1 MFNSWLVCAKV
12 RCLWGN
18 THFFLQIQKSCPS
31 DCGAACRTRFANKS
45 SLCCG
50 TQSVEYVKRW
60 VWLAPEAQQGIHL
73 LPAINKGAAKHA
85 NQFYWFLL
93 AFVLPHAS
101 LPPIWYSPVWESTDL
116 IQSRRNIWNYWM
128 DYNEVLYR
136 CAWFPEDTDRSTWLS
151 PVKSALASACLS
163 YLYFS
168 TVTPAAEWKEKY
180 FPSG

>member
-60 VWLAPEAQQGIHL
+60 VWLAPRLSRGFICCQQSIRGLQSMPISFIGFSL
-73 LPAINKGAAKHA
+73 LLCYHMHHCRQYDIP
-85 NQFYWFLL
+85 LCE
-93 AFVLPHAS
+93 S
-101 LPPIWYSPVWESTDL
+101 LQIW
-116 IQSRRNIWNYWM
+116 SRAEEISETTGWITM
-128 DYNEVLYR
+128 
-136 CAWFPEDTDRSTWLS
+136 
-151 PVKSALASACLS
+151 KSAFQLTNYCCEHLI
-163 YLYFS
+163 LI
-168 TVTPAAEWKEKY
+168 
-180 FPSG
+180 